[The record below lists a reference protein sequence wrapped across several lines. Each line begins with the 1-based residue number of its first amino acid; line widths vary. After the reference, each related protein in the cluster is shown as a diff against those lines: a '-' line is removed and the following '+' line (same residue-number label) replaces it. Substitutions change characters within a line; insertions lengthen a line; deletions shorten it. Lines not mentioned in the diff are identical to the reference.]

1 MASLAVHIEPP
12 AAGADP
18 CARRS
23 SVCETRKARATQRR
37 ILDAAMRII
46 AAEGYHAAQNARIA
60 EAAGVVRGVIN
71 YHFGDASGLLAA
83 IVEFI
88 ARERV
93 ERLQAL
99 EARLDRPG
107 GDPLAD
113 AIDGYWTLLQD
124 TPFVAYAEL
133 EAVARTDQTLRSILT
148 EAHRAFDEGVGRS
161 AALGGDRSPDR
172 QAIYDLGRF
181 LLEGLAKG
189 AMTYDQARREARL
202 LRLLKTAVKAFDAP
216 ADAPA
221 LWRD

>member
-1 MASLAVHIEPP
+1 MASLAVHIERP

-23 SVCETRKARATQRR
+23 SVCETRKARATQHR

-71 YHFGDASGLLAA
+71 YHFGDTSSLVAA
-83 IVEFI
+83 IVDFV
-88 ARERV
+88 ARQRV

-99 EARLDRPG
+99 EARLDRPDA
-107 GDPLAD
+107 DPLVE
-113 AIDGYWTLLQD
+113 AIDGYWALLHD

-133 EAVARTDQTLRSILT
+133 EAEARTDPMLRAALA
-148 EAHRAFDEGVGRS
+148 EAHHAFDEGVARS
-161 AALGGDRSPDR
+161 AVLGGGRSPDR

-216 ADAPA
+216 AEAPV